1 MRTFDPSQMTRTE
14 RQKIGKRASRN
25 VGSEVTLILTAG
37 FAALMIV
44 LFWFVN
50 LSFLPLAKMFGISP
64 TLDWIGLAVTISF
77 AFGIVHGWFASS
89 VVAQELLSNLVF
101 EGFGSCG
108 DLVWVCGFNSV
119 FERDACDDFGKVVKA
134 A

>member
-1 MRTFDPSQMTRTE
+1 MRTFDPSQMTRTV

-89 VVAQELLSNLVF
+89 VVAQARKQQF
-101 EGFGSCG
+101 EIHQF
-108 DLVWVCGFNSV
+108 DEANKRA
-119 FERDACDDFGKVVKA
+119 ETEEKIKVLKSA
-134 A
+134 QKQ